1 MPALGPPSHIQA
13 HETHRTL
20 LPLVLLPVLSF
31 GLVLRTYGALNCV
44 LHVDAFVTWLFNL
57 ALAPSAIPTQAKA
70 SMIIQ
75 GFPALVVPAS

>member
-13 HETHRTL
+13 LATRRTL

-31 GLVLRTYGALNCV
+31 GLVSRTYGALNWV

-57 ALAPSAIPTQAKA
+57 ALTPSAIPTKPRLPRSSKVFRRLWCLLA
-70 SMIIQ
+70 
-75 GFPALVVPAS
+75 